1 MKKNLILIG
10 LALALVLSLS
20 ACGKAPAAEPAA
32 PAAEP
37 QTAEAPV
44 EAAPAPAVSDGQN
57 PVMNF
62 VGVYHMDDSTEALVE
77 ADGASDAKIT
87 IRFAYTPW
95 FQNQKVMSGS
105 FDAGTLT
112 LSFTNATITGYT
124 YNSDGTV
131 AEASVGYDDGVGR
144 AVFNPADNTM
154 TLTEL
159 FDTDEYETVFTW
171 GPAPDM
177 KSVSDPDHYAS
188 VTAMDKAQV
197 ETVAAFNARM
207 AYLSED
213 WFAMADMIRYPIT
226 INGTELADAD
236 AFLGYMMDKT
246 VSESDRDAMM
256 AETSLDMYVD
266 NQGIRMGDGQ
276 IWLSDPNFGTGA
288 SPVLEVIALGGI
300 VER

>member
-1 MKKNLILIG
+1 MKKNLILIS
-10 LALALVLSLS
+10 LVLALVLSLS
-20 ACGKAPAAEPAA
+20 ACGKAPAAEPAT
-32 PAAEP
+32 PAVEP

-44 EAAPAPAVSDGQN
+44 EAAPASGESDGQN

-77 ADGASDAKIT
+77 ADGASDARIT

-105 FDAGTLT
+105 FDAGSLT
-112 LSFTNATITGYT
+112 VNFTNATLTGYT
-124 YNSDGTV
+124 YNSDGSV
-131 AEASVGYDDGVGR
+131 AEESVGYDDGVGR

-177 KSVSDPDHYAS
+177 KTVSDPDHYAS
-188 VTAMDKAQV
+188 VTAMDKAQG
-197 ETVAAFNARM
+197 ETVAAFTARR
-207 AYLSED
+207 AYRSAD

-226 INGTELADAD
+226 INGTQLTDAD

-246 VSESDRDAMM
+246 VSESDREAMM

-288 SPVLEVIALGGI
+288 APVLEVIAINGI

>member
-1 MKKNLILIG
+1 MKKNLILIS
-10 LALALVLSLS
+10 LVLALVFSLS
-20 ACGKAPAAEPAA
+20 ACGKAPAAEPAT

-77 ADGASDAKIT
+77 ADGASDARIT

-105 FDAGTLT
+105 FDAGSLT
-112 LSFTNATITGYT
+112 VNFTNATLTGYT
-124 YNSDGTV
+124 YNSDGSV
-131 AEASVGYDDGVGR
+131 AEESVGYDDGEGR

-177 KSVSDPDHYAS
+177 KTVSDPDHYAS

-207 AYLSED
+207 AYLSAD
-213 WFAMADMIRYPIT
+213 WFAMAELIRYPIT

-288 SPVLEVIALGGI
+288 APVLEVIAINGI

>member
-1 MKKNLILIG
+1 MKKNLILIS
-10 LALALVLSLS
+10 LVLALVFSLS
-20 ACGKAPAAEPAA
+20 ACGKAPAAEPAT

-77 ADGASDAKIT
+77 ADGASDARIT

-105 FDAGTLT
+105 FDAGSLT
-112 LSFTNATITGYT
+112 VNFTNATLTGYT
-124 YNSDGTV
+124 YNSDGSV
-131 AEASVGYDDGVGR
+131 AEESVGYDDGEGR

-177 KSVSDPDHYAS
+177 KTVSDPDHYAS

-197 ETVAAFNARM
+197 ET
-207 AYLSED
+207 LSAD
-213 WFAMADMIRYPIT
+213 WFAMAELIRYPIT

-246 VSESDRDAMM
+246 VSESDREAMM

-288 SPVLEVIALGGI
+288 APVLEVIAINGI

>member
-1 MKKNLILIG
+1 
-10 LALALVLSLS
+10 
-20 ACGKAPAAEPAA
+20 
-32 PAAEP
+32 
-37 QTAEAPV
+37 
-44 EAAPAPAVSDGQN
+44 
-57 PVMNF
+57 
-62 VGVYHMDDSTEALVE
+62 MDDSTEALVE
-77 ADGASDAKIT
+77 ADGASDARIT

-105 FDAGTLT
+105 FDAGSLT
-112 LSFTNATITGYT
+112 VNFTNATLTGYT
-124 YNSDGTV
+124 YNSDGSV
-131 AEASVGYDDGVGR
+131 AEESVGYDDGEGR

-177 KSVSDPDHYAS
+177 KTVSDPDHYAS

-207 AYLSED
+207 AYLSAD
-213 WFAMADMIRYPIT
+213 WFAMAELIRYPIT

-236 AFLGYMMDKT
+236 ACLGYMMDKP

-288 SPVLEVIALGGI
+288 APVLEVIAINGI